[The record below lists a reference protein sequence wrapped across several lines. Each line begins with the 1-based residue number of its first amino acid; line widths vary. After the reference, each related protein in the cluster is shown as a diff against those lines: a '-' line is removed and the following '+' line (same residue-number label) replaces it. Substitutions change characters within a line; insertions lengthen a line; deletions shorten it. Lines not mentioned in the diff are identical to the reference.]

1 MSISSATRVL
11 VLERA
16 KARCEYCHILDATS
30 LHGFHVDHIIS
41 KKHLGS
47 NEVDNLAWSCA
58 TCNQHKGTDVASYD
72 SETVEL
78 TPFFNPRIDNW
89 HEHFVLEDYR
99 IIGKTPIGRVTVRIF
114 HMNIK
119 RQITARSW
127 IIRAG
132 LW

>member
-1 MSISSATRVL
+1 MSISNSTRIIVA
-11 VLERA
+11 ERA
-16 KARCEYCHILDATS
+16 NSRCEYCRILDTTS

-72 SETVEL
+72 SETGEL
-78 TPFFNPRIDNW
+78 NPFFNPRTDNW
-89 HEHFVLEDYR
+89 NEHFELNEYR
-99 IIGKTPIGRVTVRIF
+99 IVGKTPIGRITVRIF
-114 HMNIK
+114 HMNIDN
-119 RQITARSW
+119 QITARSW